1 MIQFNP
7 NKTPYIDQYGYN
19 GIFEDISAYFFPQG
33 TTQKYVTT
41 SDCDVNDPFADCT
54 KEQNVQQLVTV
65 NPTGQTWTDW
75 LNSLFEG
82 YGQDTS
88 TIQISPNM
96 KALLTI
102 GALALTGYL
111 MYFRKGK

>member
-1 MIQFNP
+1 MIQFNK
-7 NKTPYIDQYGYN
+7 NRMPYIDQYGTWLD
-19 GIFEDISAYFFPQG
+19 DISAYFFPQG

-82 YGQDTS
+82 YGQETS
-88 TIQISPNM
+88 IQISPNM

-111 MYFRKGK
+111 MYFKKK